1 MGETAPCTGCQ
12 FRSYITSWRTLPLP
26 QHCHLLDAITQASK
40 GYSTCQL
47 LQEDGEYGKT
57 RKAQIMGLLAPFFLL
72 QISSLLGSENV
83 CHAITVN
90 KTFQSQKVGLAEALQ
105 QRKQIYNQSKN
116 LFQQEQNAAP
126 SVMEELQ
133 HHHPAPE

>member
-1 MGETAPCTGCQ
+1 
-12 FRSYITSWRTLPLP
+12 
-26 QHCHLLDAITQASK
+26 
-40 GYSTCQL
+40 
-47 LQEDGEYGKT
+47 
-57 RKAQIMGLLAPFFLL
+57 MGLLAPFFLL

-126 SVMEELQ
+126 SVIKWPNVINLL
-133 HHHPAPE
+133 PGGCLLTPEVVPPWASVLVSTAGRLGTQQ